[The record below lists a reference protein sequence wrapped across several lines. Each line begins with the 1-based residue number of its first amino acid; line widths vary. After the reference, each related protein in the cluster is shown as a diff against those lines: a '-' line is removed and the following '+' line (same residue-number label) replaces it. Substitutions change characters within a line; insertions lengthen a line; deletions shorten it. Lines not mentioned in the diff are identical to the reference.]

1 MLLGRDAER
10 AALAELVARAA
21 ESRAG
26 AIVLH
31 GDPGAGKTA
40 LLDDLVESST
50 GARVLRTQGLESESP
65 LAYAALHRL
74 LRPLLPHLDLIPE
87 PQARALGVAF
97 GRVAG
102 DRVDPFLVAL
112 ATLSL
117 LTEAAEARPVLA
129 VVDDA
134 HWLDAASADALLFA
148 VRRLDADRVAVVFAV
163 RDGMTTAFAPHGVP
177 TLRIGRLDA
186 SSALALLRGTAAA
199 SVAHDV
205 ADRLVSECEGNP
217 LALVELAAALTPTQ
231 LAGDAPIPAR
241 LPLTARLERAFL
253 DRTRRLP
260 ADAQT
265 LLLIAAADDS
275 GQVGT
280 VSRAATVLGLDEGAL
295 DQAEASG
302 LVTRDGGALRV
313 RHPLVRSAIYQGTT
327 GRERRLVHGAL
338 ATALEG
344 TDEPDRRTWH
354 GAAAA
359 LGPDDGLATEL
370 AGVGLRA
377 ERRGGYAAASEAY
390 ERSAELT
397 PGAADRSARRYAAA
411 RTAWEAGQTS
421 RARALAAAA
430 RIETDDPVL
439 RADVDRLRGRVEVN
453 LGSGA
458 AAHRIFVAAAV
469 EVAGRSPERALD
481 LAVAAAGLAA
491 YGGDSGAVLP
501 VTAVTTA
508 DVAGD
513 GDGDAKRRLERL
525 LVAMTAASQAR
536 WADAV
541 EGLRQAMAG
550 DLSHAPPDVL
560 AHLGQAALHI
570 GDDAAAERC
579 FTAMLG
585 TARDRSAAMGVLYA
599 LPRLAFPLLL
609 AGRWSDVVSVAE
621 EARSLSVSAGQVSLS
636 AAPLALLALVAALR
650 GEDRHDDLLAQ
661 LDAVV
666 EQHPIGILAGP
677 TRDVRR
683 WAAGVRAAL
692 AGEAATAH
700 HQLSQMRIPA
710 LTRMAALDR
719 IDAAVRAGAVPQAT
733 VWVDELAQFAAATRW
748 PWALGVADLG
758 RALVSPPA
766 AASRAFESALAH
778 LEGAGRPYELA
789 RAHLALG
796 EHLRRSQQRVDA
808 RPHLRRA
815 LETFDD
821 LRAEPFV
828 TRAAHELRASGETAR
843 KRDVTSQVRL
853 TPMERQVAQL
863 VSQGMSNKE
872 VAALCWVSPRTVA
885 YHLRNC
891 FAKTGVTS
899 RGELARLDLS

>member
-10 AALAELVARAA
+10 AVLAELVARAA
-21 ESRAG
+21 QSHAG
-26 AIVLH
+26 AMVLH

-40 LLDDLVESST
+40 LLDDLVHASSD
-50 GARVLRTQGLESESP
+50 ARVLRTQGLESESP

-74 LRPLLPHLDLIPE
+74 LRPLLPHLDLIPD

-97 GRVAG
+97 GLVGG
-102 DRVDPFLVAL
+102 DGVDPFLVGL

-134 HWLDAASADALLFA
+134 HWLDAASVDALLFA

-163 RDGMTTAFAPHGVP
+163 RDGMTTAFAPDGVP
-177 TLRIGRLDA
+177 TLRVGRLDA
-186 SSALALLRGTAAA
+186 ASALALLRGTAAA

-231 LAGDAPIPAR
+231 LAGDAPIPAQ
-241 LPLTARLERAFL
+241 LPLTARLERTFL
-253 DRTRRLP
+253 DRARRLP
-260 ADAQT
+260 PDAQT

-275 GQVGT
+275 GQVAT
-280 VSRAATVLGLDEGAL
+280 VSRAAAVVGLDEGAL

-302 LVTRDGGALRV
+302 LVVRDGGALRV
-313 RHPLVRSAIYQGTT
+313 RHPLVRSAVYQGAT

-354 GAAAA
+354 GAAATV
-359 LGPDDGLATEL
+359 GPDAGLATDLE
-370 AGVGLRA
+370 GVGLRA
-377 ERRGGYAAASEAY
+377 ERRGGYAAASDAY
-390 ERSAELT
+390 ERAAELT
-397 PGAADRSARRYAAA
+397 PGAPARSARRHAAA

-430 RIETDDPVL
+430 RIETGDPVL
-439 RADVDRLRGRVEVN
+439 RADVDRLRGRIEVN
-453 LGSGA
+453 LGSGP

-469 EVAGRSPERALD
+469 EVADRAPERALD

-501 VTAVTTA
+501 VTAVA
-508 DVAGD
+508 VGDSAGEGDVTH
-513 GDGDAKRRLERL
+513 RLRRL
-525 LVAMTAASQAR
+525 LVAMTAASQGR
-536 WADAV
+536 WVDAV
-541 EGLRQAMAG
+541 EGLRQAMDG
-550 DLSHAPPDVL
+550 DVSNAPPDVL

-579 FTAMLG
+579 FATMLG
-585 TARDRSAAMGVLYA
+585 AARDRSAAMGVLYA

-609 AGRWSDVVSVAE
+609 AGRWSDVVSAAE
-621 EARSLSVSAGQVSLS
+621 EARSLSVSAGQTALS
-636 AAPLALLALVAALR
+636 ATPSALLALVAALR
-650 GEDRHDDLLAQ
+650 GEDRHDDLVAQ

-666 EQHPIGILAGP
+666 DQHPIGILAGP

-683 WAAGVRAAL
+683 WATGVRAAL
-692 AGEAATAH
+692 AGETATAH

-710 LTRMAALDR
+710 LTRMAALER
-719 IDAAVRAGAVPQAT
+719 IDAAVRAGALPQAT
-733 VWVDELAQFAAATRW
+733 AWVDELAQFASATRW

-758 RALVSPPA
+758 RALIASPADAPRLYEA
-766 AASRAFESALAH
+766 ALVH
-778 LEGAGRPYELA
+778 LDGADRPYELA
-789 RAHLALG
+789 RAHLAFG
-796 EHLRRSQQRVDA
+796 EQLRRSQQRVDA
-808 RPHLRRA
+808 RRHLRAA
-815 LETFDD
+815 LEVFED

-828 TRAAHELRASGETAR
+828 ARAAHELRASGETAR